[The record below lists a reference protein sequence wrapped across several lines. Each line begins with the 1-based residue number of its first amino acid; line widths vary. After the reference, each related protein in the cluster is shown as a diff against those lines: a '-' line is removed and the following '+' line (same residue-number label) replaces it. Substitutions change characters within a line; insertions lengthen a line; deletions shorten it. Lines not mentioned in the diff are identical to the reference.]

1 MPPVSEVVATYVQL
15 DATFADGAMRMLR
28 SPFAQTTIALLR
40 ELFAD
45 GSTHRE
51 SEVLYAQMD
60 AMLDELEFADCKVW
74 RHTDGSRMDARE
86 VVHETWVREFKLL
99 ERRILPTGESEHA
112 LRPEALA
119 VLACADAIGN
129 ETITL
134 SSPRVEM
141 IVEAL
146 TRLSMVVNPDPAA
159 QRADLVARVKE
170 AQRALDE
177 FDRKGGKLP
186 PDLDPVAMY
195 HNALD
200 LMSQVPQDMS
210 RIEEMMYEE
219 RNNLIDSFHEDD
231 RSGGEL
237 VAEYLRRS
245 DDLFS
250 GTDSGQVYNGAIRM
264 LSNRRLNAEITSRV
278 RMICRSDALEDL
290 EPQER
295 MALERSWKHMVG
307 GMHGI
312 LKLRRSCSETVS
324 NAITQYDHEV
334 YKAYTAKLK
343 ELYRVV
349 LAHGLHG
356 QPGARSPMTDALD
369 NAEVETLMYKLSARA
384 DKREPPALFVG
395 DPEGLPRIDL
405 ERLRYFGGART
416 AEVLDALEGVLPS
429 QGEMPLSAAFNKIA
443 GSLRREVELAGLM
456 RYALMA
462 GIPVEEAPRAA
473 YSCVD
478 LQGSERRWEAPD
490 MMLVKKDV
498 HDAKGRFDA

>member
-1 MPPVSEVVATYVQL
+1 MPPVSEVVTTYVQL

-40 ELFAD
+40 ELFGD

-186 PDLDPVAMY
+186 PDLDPEETAEEVVRRY
-195 HNALD
+195 QALWD
-200 LMSQVPQDMS
+200 ELT
-210 RIEEMMYEE
+210 REETFGNDE
-219 RNNLIDSFHEDD
+219 RF
-231 RSGGEL
+231 
-237 VAEYLRRS
+237 
-245 DDLFS
+245 
-250 GTDSGQVYNGAIRM
+250 
-264 LSNRRLNAEITSRV
+264 RL
-278 RMICRSDALEDL
+278 D
-290 EPQER
+290 
-295 MALERSWKHMVG
+295 
-307 GMHGI
+307 
-312 LKLRRSCSETVS
+312 
-324 NAITQYDHEV
+324 
-334 YKAYTAKLK
+334 
-343 ELYRVV
+343 
-349 LAHGLHG
+349 
-356 QPGARSPMTDALD
+356 
-369 NAEVETLMYKLSARA
+369 
-384 DKREPPALFVG
+384 
-395 DPEGLPRIDL
+395 
-405 ERLRYFGGART
+405 ERLHR
-416 AEVLDALEGVLPS
+416 L
-429 QGEMPLSAAFNKIA
+429 
-443 GSLRREVELAGLM
+443 LR
-456 RYALMA
+456 
-462 GIPVEEAPRAA
+462 PRRA
-473 YSCVD
+473 
-478 LQGSERRWEAPD
+478 
-490 MMLVKKDV
+490 
-498 HDAKGRFDA
+498 